1 MRSIQVFLLVCI
13 ASALAAIAS
22 ADQPPLTITRA
33 GYFLTELDA
42 SGIPVFRKLDT
53 VVDLTDRESPP
64 SDPVPP
70 VEPDP
75 PVVPEP
81 EPRKLDLEVVT
92 AARGWSAAIADPLT
106 AQGVA
111 QVYSHVAD
119 AHSDGLVTAEQL
131 WPTLRKATD
140 SAIATV
146 GSGKDWKPF
155 RDQVSARIT
164 LARQQGKLAERESIL
179 ILLASVQ
186 QGLEMSADGS
196 AALSLA
202 KSVEIAKRTNEAID
216 AN

>member
-1 MRSIQVFLLVCI
+1 MRGIQVFLLACI
-13 ASALAAIAS
+13 AAALAS
-22 ADQPPLTITRA
+22 AEQPPLTITRA

-42 SGIPVFRKLDT
+42 SGVPVFRKLDT
-53 VVDLTDRESPP
+53 VVDLSERGT
-64 SDPVPP
+64 PP
-70 VEPDP
+70 VEPKP
-75 PVVPEP
+75 PVEPEPKP

-119 AHSDGLVTAEQL
+119 AHSDGLVSAELL

-140 SAIATV
+140 SAITAV
-146 GSGKDWKPF
+146 ASGKDWKPF

-164 LARQQGKLAERESIL
+164 LARQQGKLADRESIL
-179 ILLASVQ
+179 LLLASVQ

-202 KSVEIAKRTNEAID
+202 KSVEIAKKTNEAID

>member
-1 MRSIQVFLLVCI
+1 MRSLQVFLLICI
-13 ASALAAIAS
+13 AFVLAAIAA

-42 SGIPVFRKLDT
+42 SGVPVFRKLDT
-53 VVDLTDRESPP
+53 VVDLSGRGVPP

-70 VEPDP
+70 VDP
-75 PVVPEP
+75 KPPIVPEP

-92 AARGWSAAIADPLT
+92 AARGWSTAIADPLT

-111 QVYSHVAD
+111 QVYSHIAD
-119 AHSDGLVTAEQL
+119 AHADGLISAEQL
-131 WPTLRKATD
+131 WLTLRKATD
-140 SAIATV
+140 ASIATV
-146 GSGKDWKPF
+146 ASGKDWKPF

-164 LARQQGKLAERESIL
+164 LARQQGKLADRESIL

-196 AALSLA
+196 AALSLG